1 MPSSIDKTSSNSLL
15 HATIDQDSLKP
26 LLERLTKAN
35 QAFNARF
42 PGDTAL
48 RQPVHTLYGG
58 AHLYKPGAAE
68 KMGRL
73 ALQHFQQY
81 APDSEI
87 FAASLGI
94 SDDLE
99 LATLVHARVLK
110 KLEEEPVEDHRADF
124 EDGYGT
130 RSNEE
135 EDGHVEK
142 AALAMAEGLANS
154 SLPAGVGIRIKALTE
169 EAKHRSLRTLD
180 LFVSRLAVAAS
191 GNFPPVFYVT
201 LPKVTSVTQVEVLCE
216 SVELL
221 EQRIGIL
228 PGSIRVELMLE
239 NVQMLFD
246 EAGEFALRKLV
257 EAGKGR
263 VTTVV
268 LGTFDYTAS
277 CNIASSFQSH
287 THGAA
292 DFARHM
298 LIAGLTAT
306 GVNISDGITNIMPIP
321 PHKGTELTVEQQ
333 TENQRVVAA
342 AWLLHFENI
351 LHSMQLGIY
360 QGWDLNPAQI
370 PVRFAAVFY
379 FYLRG
384 LAEAQTRLATFIDK
398 AAQASL
404 SGNTFDDAATGQG
417 LVNFFINGIACGALK
432 ESEALSTGLSL
443 EELKTRSFVK
453 IVEGRST

>member
-1 MPSSIDKTSSNSLL
+1 MQT
-15 HATIDQDSLKP
+15 TIDQESLNP
-26 LLERLTKAN
+26 LLERLAEAN
-35 QAFNARF
+35 RAFSARF
-42 PGDTAL
+42 PGDSAL

-58 AHLYKPGAAE
+58 ANLYKPGAAA
-68 KMGRL
+68 KMGDL
-73 ALQHFQQY
+73 ARRHFQEY
-81 APDSEI
+81 APDVSA
-87 FAASLGI
+87 FATNLAI
-94 SDDLE
+94 TDELE
-99 LATLVHARVLK
+99 LAKLVYARVQR
-110 KLEEEPVEDHRADF
+110 KLMDEPVEDHRADF

-135 EDGHVEK
+135 EDRDVEH
-142 AALAMAEGLANS
+142 AAHAMAEGLS
-154 SLPAGVGIRIKALTE
+154 TGSLPAGVGIRIKALTE

-180 LFVSRLAVAAS
+180 LFVSRLAVAAA
-191 GNFPPVFYVT
+191 GKFPPVFYVT

-216 SVELL
+216 SVDLL
-221 EQRIGIL
+221 EKRIGIL

-246 EAGEFALRKLV
+246 EAGDFALRKLV
-257 EAGKGR
+257 AAGEGR

-277 CNIASSFQSH
+277 CNIAASFQSH

-292 DFARHM
+292 DFARQM

-306 GVNISDGITNIMPIP
+306 GVNVCDGITNIMPIP
-321 PHKGTELTVEQQ
+321 PNKGTDLSPHQRE
-333 TENQRVVAA
+333 ENRAVVAA
-342 AWLLHFENI
+342 AWKLHFDNI

-384 LAEAQTRLATFIDK
+384 LKDAQVRLATFMDK

-417 LVNFFINGIACGALK
+417 LVNFFLNGISCGALD
-432 ESEALSTGLSL
+432 EAEALATGLSL
-443 EELKTRSFVK
+443 AELKTRSFVK
-453 IVEGRST
+453 IVEGRTS